1 MARQRNTR
9 ADPATG
15 SLDGASP
22 HDSLLLTRR
31 EVLVVAA
38 AATVAA
44 CAPQAAAPAKPTATP
59 RPFALGR
66 PANLSADGTVPATLA
81 ALIAQRMAGLAG
93 IPSVAPGP
101 AAASSADFVITFGAV
116 PSGYTGVAVGASPA
130 IVISNLRVPVD
141 GVSANQVK
149 GLLGGGVTDWR
160 GVGAPYSLGVQV
172 LALAGLPIPQ
182 GVTLAPGTETV
193 GKADDLVHTVRSRPG
208 SLALVPLEAADW
220 TVRNV
225 GVDNYFPAQGRGDA
239 GSAALAPFTLTLGVR
254 HNLVKQGLDTHALA
268 AGLTS
273 TLATAT
279 GIVDMAVVG
288 DIMLGRTVNTIMVA
302 RNDYLYPYRQTHDE
316 LQSADLRIANLECT
330 VTDVAPI
337 PTDPMTF
344 TFVSR
349 KRAIDGLVYTGFN
362 VLTVANNH
370 ANGPGPAA
378 YLDMIDSLRA
388 RGIATCGGGKNLAAA
403 RQPAVVTVKGV
414 RVAVLGYD
422 SIVPQGPYATDTS
435 TGIAP
440 VDLATLPQDIAAA
453 RAQADIVLPY
463 FHWGHEYENVPARVN
478 QQQVARAAIDAGAD
492 MVLGNHPHWI
502 QGIETYKGRLI
513 IYSFGNFIFDQDW
526 SRPTLEGM
534 ILHLYWRGTTL
545 ASVRW
550 VPVIDE
556 NRCQPRLMS
565 QAEAIDSFQRLW
577 SGTDQLASRQ
587 YGPEPY

>member
-1 MARQRNTR
+1 MATQRKTR
-9 ADPATG
+9 SEPTAG
-15 SLDGASP
+15 SAGGARP
-22 HDSLLLTRR
+22 HDSRLLTRR
-31 EVLVVAA
+31 ELLVVAA

-44 CAPQAAAPAKPTATP
+44 CAPEASAPVKPTATP

-66 PANLSADGTVPATLA
+66 PATLAVDGTVPAALA
-81 ALIAQRMAGLAG
+81 ALVTQRMAGLAG

-101 AAASSADFVITFGAV
+101 AVESSADFVLTFGAV
-116 PSGYTGVAVGASPA
+116 PSGYIGIPIGASPA
-130 IVISNLRVPVD
+130 TVVTNLRVPVD
-141 GVSANQVK
+141 GVSSEKVK
-149 GLLGGGVTDWR
+149 ALLAGSVSDWR
-160 GVGAPYSLGVQV
+160 DAGAHYSLGVHV
-172 LALAGLPIPQ
+172 LALAGLPMLQ
-182 GVTLAPGTETV
+182 GATPAPSAQTI
-193 GKADDLVHTVRSRPG
+193 GKVDDLVHAVRSRSG

-220 TVRNV
+220 TVRNL
-225 GVDNYFPAQGRGDA
+225 GVDGYFPAQGRGDP

-254 HNLVKQGLDTHALA
+254 HSLVKQRLDTRTLA
-268 AGLTS
+268 AGLAS

-279 GIVDMAVVG
+279 GIVDIAVVG

-330 VTDVAPI
+330 VTDLAPI

-349 KRAIDGLVYTGFN
+349 KKAIDGLVYAGFN
-362 VLTVANNH
+362 VLTIANNH

-388 RGIATCGGGKNLAAA
+388 RGIATCGGGESLAEA
-403 RQPAVVTVKGV
+403 RKPAVVTVKGV
-414 RVAVLGYD
+414 RLAVLGYD

-463 FHWGHEYENVPARVN
+463 FHWGHEYENVPARIN
-478 QQQVARAAIDAGAD
+478 QQQVAHAAIDAGAD

-545 ASVRW
+545 ASGRW

-556 NRCQPRLMS
+556 YRCQPRLMS
-565 QAEAIDSFQRLW
+565 QAEAVDSFQRMW
-577 SGTDQLASRQ
+577 SGTDQLASQQ